1 MSDEELETAVQVER
15 DENDDV
21 SNDTDVTDTDVGDNT
36 EDNGEEV
43 TEQSDATNEEDEVE
57 VQDPSSDQVD
67 EDSNTEGDDATID
80 NADESE
86 DGQEAD
92 APATQKYKPLMVDGE
107 EIPINDIDELYTMA
121 SAGGRVTQKFQEL
134 AKHRRTI
141 SAIQEAGL
149 TDDDINTFIEAQKG
163 NKDAIAALVKKAGV
177 DPLDIDEDNA
187 EGYTPSQYGMSDTEQ
202 EIADIQQS
210 ISNDVEYTRTAHVID
225 EVWDDASRNQV
236 IENPG
241 IIMGLHNDMK
251 SGLYDKVAP
260 EAKKLAIADGMRRPS
275 IDYYMQAG
283 KLVTQSEM
291 LKQEQ
296 DPGRIQAESQRAAKR
311 KSAGS
316 GNGNR
321 VAKKAEID
329 FNQMSDDDAWKLRE
343 QIMSRV

>member
-1 MSDEELETAVQVER
+1 MSDEELETAVQVEK
-15 DENDDV
+15 DELDE
-21 SNDTDVTDTDVGDNT
+21 SDVTDTDVGDINT
-36 EDNGEEV
+36 DEDNGEEV

-57 VQDPSSDQVD
+57 VQDSSSNQVE
-67 EDSNTEGDDATID
+67 EDSNTEDDNATID
-80 NADESE
+80 NGNEVE

-92 APATQKYKPLMVDGE
+92 ASADIAKYKPLMVDGE

-163 NKDAIAALVKKAGV
+163 NKEAIASLVKKAGV
-177 DPLDIDEDNA
+177 DPLDIDEDSA

-202 EIADIQQS
+202 AIADIQQS
-210 ISNDVEYTRTAHVID
+210 ISSDAEYTRTAHVID

-236 IENPG
+236 IENPN
-241 IIMGLHNDMK
+241 IIMGLHNDMR
-251 SGLYDKVAP
+251 SGLYDRVAP

-283 KLVTQSEM
+283 RLVSQSDM
-291 LKQEQ
+291 LSQEQ
-296 DPGRIQAESQRAAKR
+296 DPGVVQQESRRSAKR
-311 KSAGS
+311 KSAGA
-316 GNGNR
+316 GNGKR
-321 VAKKAEID
+321 VAKKAELD
-329 FNQMSDDDAWKLRE
+329 FNEMSDDDAWKLRE
-343 QIMSRV
+343 QIMSRS